1 MDTSLPRRNGANRLL
16 IVFWGIHMVDRNL
29 QNFYGRVAR
38 IERIHAAGG
47 GFEAEGAIGR
57 SYYTR
62 KRKSALGRG
71 VLGPAVLVLMTVVV
85 IKAAVLA
92 SIGTVAYAERLERLR
107 EGSTIDRV
115 GAYVLTAD
123 PLTVMISE
131 QLDRLGL

>member
-1 MDTSLPRRNGANRLL
+1 
-16 IVFWGIHMVDRNL
+16 MVDRNL

-38 IERIHAAGG
+38 IERIHASGG

-62 KRKSALGRG
+62 KSRPLLRRG
-71 VLGPAVLVLMTVVV
+71 VLGPVVLVLMTIVV

-92 SIGTVAYAERLERLR
+92 SIGDVAYADRLERLR
-107 EGSTIDRV
+107 TGSTIDRV

-123 PLTVMISE
+123 PLTVMISR